1 MKFEVTI
8 LGSGA
13 ALPTL
18 SRNSSAQYVT
28 CQNKHILID
37 CGEGTQLQ
45 LRKFGIKFQR
55 ISIILISHLHGDH
68 FFGLVGLISSMRLM
82 GRDKNLTIIAPKGLK
97 EVILSQLEI
106 GHAVLDFDI
115 DFIELTGKE
124 TALVYEDNVIE
135 IHTFPLKH
143 KIPTNGFIVK
153 EKEKERNL
161 KANAMAHPAMKVEYL
176 HRLKKGEDVI
186 TEDGTVLKSDQFTK
200 KATPSL
206 SYAYCSDT
214 AYSKKVSEAVKGVT
228 ALYHEAT
235 FIDEHLA
242 NAKKTLHSTAKQAAT
257 VAKDAEV
264 KSLYMGHL
272 SARYLDVAKHEE
284 EASNIF
290 ENARYVHDGMT
301 FLVK

>member
-18 SRNSSAQYVT
+18 SRNSSAQYIT

-106 GHAVLDFDI
+106 GHAVLDFEI

-124 TALVYEDNVIE
+124 TALVYEDNAIE

-143 KIPTNGFIVK
+143 KIPTNGFILK
-153 EKEKERNL
+153 EKQKERNL
-161 KANAMAHPAMKVEYL
+161 KSNAMDHPAMKVEYL

-186 TEDGTVLKSDQFTK
+186 TEDGIVLKCDQFTK
-200 KATPSL
+200 KSTPTL

-214 AYSKKVSEAVKGVT
+214 AYSKKVSEAVKGVS

-242 NAKKTLHSTAKQAAT
+242 NAKKTMHSTAKQAAT

-284 EASNIF
+284 EARSVF
-290 ENARYVHDGMT
+290 ENASYVYDGMI